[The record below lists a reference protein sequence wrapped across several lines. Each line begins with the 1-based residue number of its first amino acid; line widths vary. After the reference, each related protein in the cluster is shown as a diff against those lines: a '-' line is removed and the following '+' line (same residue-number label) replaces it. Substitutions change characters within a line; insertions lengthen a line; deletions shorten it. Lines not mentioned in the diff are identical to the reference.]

1 MTPQI
6 RRNALIAI
14 GLVTAVIAFFVYWEF
29 EQVSAILGEY
39 GDWILGQIELYMT
52 AYGYWVV
59 FFGVMMENAGLPVP
73 GETIL
78 LVAGYFASK
87 GHFNIFL
94 VMLIAC
100 CGAVLGDNAGFAIGH
115 HYGRGILLKFG
126 KYVFLTPERLEHLE
140 NYFKSHGN
148 KTILVA
154 RFITW
159 PARFCRGACRCI
171 ANALA
176 YFLHLQRFR
185 RNTVVDSDHD
195 SWLSLWAKPS
205 AIDQVGRTQRHDIV
219 DRRGRCSRDRLAN
232 IPTASRRLSFF
243 SARSTQN

>member
-14 GLVTAVIAFFVYWEF
+14 GLVIAAIAFFVYWEF

-100 CGAVLGDNAGFAIGH
+100 CGAVLGDNAGFAVGH

-126 KYVFLTPERLEHLE
+126 KYVLLTPERLEHLE

-154 RFITW
+154 RFITGLRVF
-159 PARFCRGACRCI
+159 AAVLAGASQMRWRI
-171 ANALA
+171 FFIYNVSGAILWSIVITTLG
-176 YFLHLQRFR
+176 YLFGQ
-185 RNTVVDSDHD
+185 
-195 SWLSLWAKPS
+195 SLPLLIKW
-205 AIDQVGRTQRHDIV
+205 VGRSGTILLIAAVVVLVIV
-219 DRRGRCSRDRLAN
+219 WRIYRRRVAD
-232 IPTASRRLSFF
+232 
-243 SARSTQN
+243 